1 MTTNHARRFIRI
13 MACGLA
19 VAGFGILAGCA
30 TLAEFMGR
38 WHVQPVPVE
47 TPATTP
53 AGASVAE
60 SPVVAAERPVA
71 QGSAGPS
78 PEQALPVPA
87 VGAGV
92 DTPRRTLP
100 GLDRLA
106 PAAPASAT
114 VLRNLL
120 ITEDTTW
127 RGEVAVEGW
136 VRVAPQATLT
146 LEPGTVVRF
155 RRTAP
160 GGASAP
166 GLLVQGRLV
175 VRGSIDTPV
184 RFTSANGTPL
194 AGEWYGIVL
203 LASEKKNIIEHCRV
217 EGAVMGLNAS
227 YSTLTM
233 NGASFNSCGTGVR
246 LAESVVTF
254 AGGEVSGCEVGM
266 ELDGSEIDL
275 RDVLL
280 NGNADGL
287 KARRSS
293 LYMVGVRVAACEG
306 TGINASDTRLK
317 LEGAVVE
324 GCESGIVLTEC
335 EGSVLRSLV
344 AGNRRAGLHLSRSGV
359 KLSGSEITRN
369 HVGLRVE
376 DGRGMAWGNSF
387 SGNGTYDIYNAGS
400 EDFRAMANWWG
411 AGQLPESLGSRLY
424 DGDDD
429 PGRGMVLVGPLLESV
444 PLLAIPNS
452 VAK

>member
-1 MTTNHARRFIRI
+1 MTMNHARRFIRI
-13 MACGLA
+13 MACCLA
-19 VAGFGILAGCA
+19 VTGFGLLTGCA
-30 TLAEFMGR
+30 TLTELMGK
-38 WHVQPVPVE
+38 WHVQPSPVE
-47 TPATTP
+47 TPPTAPADTSAASPPAVAT
-53 AGASVAE
+53 
-60 SPVVAAERPVA
+60 ERPVA
-71 QGSAGPS
+71 KSNVAPP
-78 PEQALPVPA
+78 PEQVPPVPA
-87 VGAGV
+87 ADSGIA
-92 DTPRRTLP
+92 DPRRTLP

-106 PAAPASAT
+106 SAAPVAAT

-127 RGEVAVEGW
+127 RGVVDIEGW
-136 VRVAPQATLT
+136 VRIAPQTTLT

-155 RRTAP
+155 RRTTP
-160 GGASAP
+160 GIATAP

-175 VRGSIDTPV
+175 VRGSTDAPV
-184 RFTSANGTPL
+184 RFTPANGTPL

-217 EGAVMGLNAS
+217 EGAVMGLDVS

-233 NGASFNSCGTGVR
+233 SGASFSSCGTGVR

-254 AGGEVSGCEVGM
+254 AGGEVSDCEVGM

-275 RDVLL
+275 RDVRL

-287 KARRSS
+287 TARRSS
-293 LYMVGVRVAACEG
+293 LYLSGARVSGCKG
-306 TGINASDTRLK
+306 TGIDAFDTRLR

-324 GCESGIVLTEC
+324 RCESGIVLTEC
-335 EGSVLRSLV
+335 EGSVAHSLV
-344 AGNRRAGLHLSRSGV
+344 AGNRRAGLILSRSGV

-369 HVGLRVE
+369 DVGLRVE
-376 DGRGMAWGNSF
+376 DGRGIAWGNSF

-411 AGQLPESLGSRLY
+411 AEQSAQNLGDRLY
-424 DGDDD
+424 DGEDD
-429 PGRGMVLVGPLLESV
+429 PVRGMVLVAPVLDSA
-444 PLLAIPNS
+444 PLLAAPNS